1 MPQPGNL
8 LSSPVGSTRLFSS
21 PLLLLGIALLPEG
34 PVLLHDECDEREPAS
49 DSELGSTYSS
59 TCLSWGATLSKLPP
73 AQGLPTNQAP
83 APWAFCSDEDTFKQS
98 LLFQVTAASQG
109 SRVQGRIT
117 DMVLPDPISAPVGAV
132 RALYAQ
138 RSPDATDSFDVR
150 GVFAASAADHKV
162 HLKEMGERA
171 GAPGGRLAGL
181 HDPDQ
186 CHAGA
191 GADPNGN
198 GPAPQPEPGPLPRHG
213 ALGAVHSWC

>member
-83 APWAFCSDEDTFKQS
+83 AP
-98 LLFQVTAASQG
+98 
-109 SRVQGRIT
+109 
-117 DMVLPDPISAPVGAV
+117 
-132 RALYAQ
+132 
-138 RSPDATDSFDVR
+138 
-150 GVFAASAADHKV
+150 
-162 HLKEMGERA
+162 
-171 GAPGGRLAGL
+171 
-181 HDPDQ
+181 
-186 CHAGA
+186 
-191 GADPNGN
+191 
-198 GPAPQPEPGPLPRHG
+198 
-213 ALGAVHSWC
+213 